1 MYKPAM
7 QNTPR
12 YWLNRVTKTC
22 KARPR
27 VILAIV
33 VSILFFMYFYFAEEK
48 KEVVSRYTPVVLVM
62 VVHRTDA
69 AGEQVRILDKSL
81 ENRHEYAI
89 AHGI

>member
-1 MYKPAM
+1 
-7 QNTPR
+7 
-12 YWLNRVTKTC
+12 
-22 KARPR
+22 
-27 VILAIV
+27 
-33 VSILFFMYFYFAEEK
+33 MYFYFAEEK